1 MKYLNL
7 VYTLVAIPFS
17 AIAMTLLLA
26 APAQAGDYGFKGI
39 NLGSHVSQIVGNP
52 KYDCKSVSTPTAD
65 RVCGLKKDEV
75 ETMAGVPVASVFYF
89 YDQTALTGISIGLEE
104 KHFQAVVTALTGKYG
119 TPVLAKTQIKNLK
132 GVAFENLVYT
142 WRAKG
147 ESIVAERYSGRLDRS
162 LIRITE
168 DGAVQRIRA
177 RRESVAREP
186 GKDL

>member
-1 MKYLNL
+1 MRYIF
-7 VYTLVAIPFS
+7 AS
-17 AIAMTLLLA
+17 AVLA
-26 APAQAGDYGFKGI
+26 AMFGLAGGAVAGDYGFKGI

-52 KYDCKSVSTPTAD
+52 KYDCKTVTTPSAD
-65 RVCGLKKDEV
+65 RVCDLKKDEV
-75 ETMAGVPVASVFYF
+75 ETMAGVPVANVFYF
-89 YDQTALTGISIGLEE
+89 YDQTTLTGISIGLEE

-119 TPVLAKTQIKNLK
+119 TPALAKTQIKNLK

-168 DGAVQRIRA
+168 DGAAQRIRA